1 MALSYLP
8 PKPGA
13 RIQVI
18 GAGLPRTGTTSFCAA
33 LSILL
38 KAPAYH
44 AGVQYGAGSPNET
57 HILTMIEAARE
68 FPYSDPER
76 KRHMLCKL
84 ENLLDGYSATADSPL
99 IQLVPE
105 LMETYPDAKVI
116 CTLRDRQTWA
126 KSVLLMAQASQPR
139 LAKFLFFWIPSL
151 RHLPELANAFTH
163 IWSARYGQRL
173 TTEEEAF
180 MIWDRHFQYLQDVV
194 PKEKLFY
201 YNVKDGWGPL
211 CEILEVPVPDVP
223 FPSLN
228 DAKDFQ
234 AMFERLALQ
243 GLFRWA
249 LLLAGFVVTIL
260 IACWMPPRAWQN

>member
-1 MALSYLP
+1 MALTFLP

-68 FPYSDPER
+68 FPYSNPEC
-76 KRHMLCKL
+76 KRRMLRKL
-84 ENLLDGYSATADSPL
+84 ENILAGYGATADSPL

-105 LMETYPDAKVI
+105 LMEIYPDAKVI
-116 CTLRDRQTWA
+116 CTMRDRQTWA

-151 RHLPELANAFTH
+151 RYLPELSDAFTH

-173 TTEEEAF
+173 LTSEQEALK
-180 MIWDRHFQYLQDVV
+180 IWDSHLQYLQDVV
-194 PKEKLFY
+194 PKGKLFY
-201 YNVKDGWGPL
+201 YSVKDGWGPL
-211 CEILEVPVPDVP
+211 CKILDVSVPDEP
-223 FPSLN
+223 FPRLN

-234 AMFERLALQ
+234 AMFERLALK

-249 LLLAGFVVTIL
+249 VLLVGVVIGIS
-260 IACWMPPRAWQN
+260 IAYWISLPA